1 MTGVT
6 RYFEVGAYGER
17 TGRQLF
23 LKPDAPMPQ
32 PTEGAT
38 WRADPAFTVADELLT
53 SSGFKQ
59 VLTSVLKNGH
69 EIIS

>member
-6 RYFEVGAYGER
+6 RYFEIGAYGER
-17 TGRQLF
+17 TGRQLL
-23 LKPDAPMPQ
+23 LKPGAAMPH
-32 PTEGAT
+32 PTESAT
-38 WRADPAFTVADELLT
+38 WRADPTFSAADELLK